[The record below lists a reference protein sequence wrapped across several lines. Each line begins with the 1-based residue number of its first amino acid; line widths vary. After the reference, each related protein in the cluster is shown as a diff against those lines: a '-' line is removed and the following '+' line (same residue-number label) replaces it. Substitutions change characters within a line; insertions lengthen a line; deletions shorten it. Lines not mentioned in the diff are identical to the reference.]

1 MDIIELATQLAE
13 ELQKTDTYKNLD
25 AARKLNDMDEELQK
39 QIGDFNLAR
48 IAANSLINAGE
59 QDEAKLEEERRLMYV
74 GITRAQRSLHI
85 SYAEKRKQGRELIP
99 CEPSRFINE
108 MGREDLRF
116 SGGKADAVPDKAT
129 GAARLEAMRAMLAGK

>member
-48 IAANSLINAGE
+48 IAANNLINAGE
-59 QDEAKLEEERRLMYV
+59 QDEAKLEEASANMNKLYDAIMQNESMIGYKGARGDMDTMMNHVNAILNAAIE
-74 GITRAQRSLHI
+74 GGDPRAVQAPVS
-85 SYAEKRKQGRELIP
+85 
-99 CEPSRFINE
+99 C
-108 MGREDLRF
+108 
-116 SGGKADAVPDKAT
+116 GGNCASC
-129 GAARLEAMRAMLAGK
+129 GSQH